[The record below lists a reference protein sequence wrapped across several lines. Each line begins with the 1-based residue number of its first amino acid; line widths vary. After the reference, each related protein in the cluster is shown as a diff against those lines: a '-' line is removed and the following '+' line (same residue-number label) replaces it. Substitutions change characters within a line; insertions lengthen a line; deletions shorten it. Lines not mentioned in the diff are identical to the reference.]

1 MYGLVQDLAPSDALE
16 KGDIVSAY
24 AVNYAAIR
32 RNQGSDRS
40 KLMALQK
47 RIEKLLSPEQ
57 MKEAKDLIKRGYP
70 LKEEF
75 QKAAIETLKEY
86 GDLPPDAAY
95 TK

>member
-1 MYGLVQDLAPSDALE
+1 
-16 KGDIVSAY
+16 
-24 AVNYAAIR
+24 
-32 RNQGSDRS
+32 
-40 KLMALQK
+40 MALQK

-95 TK
+95 KK